1 MKHRRFAIVLILEAI
16 FCTAFSL
23 FENMVP
29 DMFSTFMAFPFEQ
42 IAYGLRLLSLSG
54 SAGNAIAII
63 LYIVVSLIPLL
74 FLLRKNRHWE
84 DLFLVLLSIQL
95 FLSLYCMINPGLIS
109 RQLIVPLGA
118 QFEKVMLGS
127 MFYSF
132 LTAYLVLRFVRS
144 FFLADR
150 IKLVKYLNVLLWGL
164 CFVLIYTVFSAGLS
178 GLLQSFTALRES
190 NKGNEHLLGISY
202 IFLTLRYLLDALPY
216 LLDILIVFAVQDLIR
231 AEQNSEGAV
240 CAANKLSK
248 YCGVSLILIVVSTTI
263 YHILQLLFLKQIHQ
277 SSVTVELPLFSLLFV
292 LAVLW
297 MAQYV
302 KENKK
307 LKDDNDLFI

>member
-1 MKHRRFAIVLILEAI
+1 MEYTTLYNGVKKPMISFGVLLIPE
-16 FCTAFSL
+16 
-23 FENMVP
+23 EV
-29 DMFSTFMAFPFEQ
+29 FEQ
-42 IAYGLRLLSLSG
+42 CI
-54 SAGNAIAII
+54 
-63 LYIVVSLIPLL
+63 
-74 FLLRKNRHWE
+74 
-84 DLFLVLLSIQL
+84 
-95 FLSLYCMINPGLIS
+95 
-109 RQLIVPLGA
+109 
-118 QFEKVMLGS
+118 
-127 MFYSF
+127 
-132 LTAYLVLRFVRS
+132 
-144 FFLADR
+144 
-150 IKLVKYLNVLLWGL
+150 
-164 CFVLIYTVFSAGLS
+164 
-178 GLLQSFTALRES
+178 FTALEAGYRAFDTAQAY
-190 NKGNEHLLGISY
+190 GNEHLLGISY
-202 IFLTLRYLLDALPY
+202 VFLTLRYLLDALPY

-231 AEQNSEGAV
+231 AEQNSERAV